1 MEKLRYPAVPLIT
14 VDPFF
19 SVWSCADTLYE
30 ETTRFWTG
38 KRQSLIG
45 LLNIDGAAYRFMGK
59 VFADGSYNME
69 ARVIEQTDVTVYPMR
84 TAYTFE
90 NEIVRLKLTFMTPLL
105 TDDFYLMTRPVS
117 YISYEIEV
125 LDGKTHEM
133 QLLFGADASIS
144 VDNYAE
150 AVTAELYEGG
160 VRVGKGDKDVLS
172 VSGDC
177 CAIDWGW
184 LHLYSADGFA
194 PAVRTAKEV
203 AWHYSDIISTH
214 CIPAQEPD
222 FTKPFALN
230 EQVVYI
236 TLDKEFTVS
245 SKECGFIC
253 AAYDDI
259 HSLKY
264 LDKVVD
270 AYYKKDGDTFEDV
283 RLKALSEYDEICAR
297 VEKAEAD
304 LLKKAEKFGK
314 KYADIISLAYRQV
327 IAAHKLT
334 WDGEEVQFMS
344 KECFSNGCIATL
356 DVTYPSIPMFLL
368 LEPTLVEGM
377 LNPLFKYA
385 NTEDWPYDFAPH
397 DVGQYPLAVAQRYG
411 RGTRYGTIGE
421 PFLLERQ
428 MPVEESGNAI
438 LCVYTVCHYKKDMS
452 YFIKH
457 KALMD
462 KWVEYLVKY
471 GLDPENQLCTD
482 DFAGHLAHNCNLSL
496 KAIMGI
502 AAYAKM
508 MESIGDAA
516 TAEKYLAIAKEY
528 ATNWEKT
535 AFDGDHYRLAFD
547 REGSWSIKYNMVWDK
562 IFGWGIFLNE
572 VFEREIAYYKKVMHP
587 YGLPLDS
594 RSDYTKSDWQ
604 MWSVR
609 LADEDTDY
617 MTRIVDAMW
626 AFLNESY
633 PRVPFTDWYFTSE
646 PKERGS
652 QNRTVQ
658 GGLFIPLI

>member
-1 MEKLRYPAVPLIT
+1 MAKLRYPAVPLIT

-30 ETTRFWTG
+30 ETTRLWTG

-69 ARVIEQTDVTVYPMR
+69 ARVIEQKDVTVYPMR
-84 TAYTFE
+84 TVYTFE

-105 TDDFYLMTRPVS
+105 TDDFKLMTRPVS

-144 VDNYAE
+144 VEDYAE
-150 AVTAELYEGG
+150 EVTAELYEGG

-172 VSGDC
+172 ASGDC

-184 LHLYSADGFA
+184 LHLYSKDGFA
-194 PAVRTAKEV
+194 PVVRTAKEV
-203 AWHYSDIISTH
+203 ALHFSNIISAH
-214 CIPAQEPD
+214 CIEVQAPD
-222 FTKPFALN
+222 FEKPFALN

-236 TLDKEFTVS
+236 TLDKTFAVS
-245 SKECGFIC
+245 DKASGFIC

-270 AYYKKDGDTFEDV
+270 AYYKKDGDTFEDICV
-283 RLKALSEYDEICAR
+283 KALNEYESICAR

-304 LLKKAEKFGK
+304 LLKKAEKFGE
-314 KYADIISLAYRQV
+314 KYKDIISLAYRQV

-385 NTEDWPYDFAPH
+385 YSADWPYDFAPH

-411 RGTRYGTIGE
+411 RGTVYGTTGD
-421 PFLLERQ
+421 PFLLEKQ

-438 LCVYTVCHYKKDMS
+438 LCVYAVCHYKKDMS

-462 KWVEYLVKY
+462 TWVEYLVKF

-482 DFAGHLAHNCNLSL
+482 DFAGHLAHNCNLSV

-502 AAYAKM
+502 TAYAKM
-508 MESIGDAA
+508 VESIGDTAA
-516 TAEKYLAIAKEY
+516 AEKYMKIAKEY
-528 ATNWEKT
+528 AANWEKT

-562 IFGWGIFLNE
+562 IFGWGIFSDE
-572 VFEREIAYYKKVMHP
+572 VFEKEIAYYKKVMHP

-609 LADEDTDY
+609 LGDDAEYTQC
-617 MTRIVDAMW
+617 IIDAMW
-626 AFLNESY
+626 VFLNESY
-633 PRVPFTDWYFTSE
+633 PRVPFSDWYFTSE
-646 PKERGS
+646 PKQRGF